1 MLSECASLSRPYAE
15 LTGDGTTTTSFAG
28 LCREKDGRN
37 RMMKRGV
44 MRQDDKTASHD
55 ETFLGWENHG
65 YDQQGA

>member
-1 MLSECASLSRPYAE
+1 MDHDL
-15 LTGDGTTTTSFAG
+15 
-28 LCREKDGRN
+28 
-37 RMMKRGV
+37 MMTLGV